1 MKTLAVVSLLG
12 FSAMALS
19 ACSSATPR
27 IVATPPG
34 DGLVTFD
41 ADAFAS
47 TTPRRVGYIDIWQ
60 EEEYTKFDGDGADAE
75 IIYSVADERD
85 SIVLDFNLTL
95 DRIIENWHPRAAGAV
110 SLGEEGTV
118 KAPLGSFDYRQ
129 FTLGNGNR
137 PCVAFLNEWDYR
149 MGDPQLRPAKVLFG
163 YYCGKG
169 GTVLDK
175 DDVAGLLSEIWIKGI
190 RRIDY
195 RFTPRVRLAAA
206 AGPGA
211 PADASG
217 LHFPYARADRFVD
230 ADGERSP

>member
-1 MKTLAVVSLLG
+1 MKTLAFVSLLG
-12 FSAMALS
+12 ISAAALT
-19 ACSSATPR
+19 ACSGPTPR
-27 IVATPPG
+27 TVDTAAKN
-34 DGLVTFD
+34 GLVTFD

-47 TTPRRVGYIDIWQ
+47 TAPQRVGYIDIWQ
-60 EEEYTKFDGDGADAE
+60 EEEYAKFEGDGADAV

-129 FTLGNGNR
+129 FTVGTGKR

-149 MGDPQLRPAKVLFG
+149 MGDPELRPAKVLFG

-175 DDVAGLLSEIWIKGI
+175 DGVAGLLSDIWIKGI

-195 RFTPRVRLAAA
+195 RFTPRIRLAAA